1 MRRLIIIGAGGH
13 GKVVADIA
21 MKNSYTDICFLDDDI
36 NIKECAGFPVI
47 GPISHAELLEGD
59 KIVAIGDSL
68 IREKIQNSINNVVTL
83 IHPSSIISRRVNIGE
98 GSVIMAGA
106 VINSDSIIGKG
117 VIINTST
124 SVDHDCKIEDFA
136 HISIGSH
143 LAGGVRIG
151 KNTFVGAGSTIINGI
166 VISRD
171 CIIGGGSLVI
181 NDIDFPGTYIG
192 SPIRRLVK

>member
-1 MRRLIIIGAGGH
+1 MNRLIIIGAGGH

-21 MKNSYTDICFLDDDI
+21 VKNSYTDICFLDDDI
-36 NIKECAGFPVI
+36 NLKECAGFPVI
-47 GPISHAELLEGD
+47 GPISYAELLRGD
-59 KIVAIGDSL
+59 KIVAIGNSL
-68 IREKIQNSINNVVTL
+68 IREKIQNSIDNVVTL
-83 IHPSSIISRRVNIGE
+83 IHPSSIISRRVKIGE

-124 SVDHDCKIEDFA
+124 SIDHDCKIEDFA

-166 VISRD
+166 VISSD
-171 CIIGGGSLVI
+171 CIIGGGALVI